1 MTARRSAASGRRNMG
16 FSLVEL
22 MIGLVAGMIVVG
34 AVLAFTVSSIRANA
48 DYVGSARLMQ
58 ELRNVSQ
65 YVNSELRRAG
75 YDEDAM
81 AYLASGSPETS
92 EFAPILVDTTA
103 GANCVIYSYDRLPG
117 TAGQIDLDNQEVR
130 GIRRSTATMDGVS
143 VGVIEMSESAAGLQ
157 PTCAGAGPDY
167 SKYPVMC
174 NLASG
179 WCPLSDPR
187 TVDLETFIVD
197 IDGVDANGD
206 GVADNSHGRQSLAS
220 AGSGYM
226 PMQIREARVT
236 IAGRLRNDEDVS
248 RSIVSN
254 VKVRANCLRA
264 LLSDCEL
271 APTP

>member
-1 MTARRSAASGRRNMG
+1 MIARRAIFRGKSAG
-16 FSLVEL
+16 FSMVEL
-22 MIGLVAGMIVVG
+22 MVGLVAGMIVVG

-58 ELRNVSQ
+58 ELRNASQ

-75 YDEDAM
+75 YDEDSM
-81 AYLASGSPETS
+81 AYLASGSNETS

-103 GANCVIYSYDRLPG
+103 GANCVVYAYDRLPG
-117 TAGQIDLDNQEVR
+117 TAGEIDLDNHEIRAV
-130 GIRRSTATMDGVS
+130 RRSSATLDGVS
-143 VGVIEMSESAAGLQ
+143 VGVIEMAESAAGVQ

-174 NLASG
+174 NAATG

-187 TVDLETFIVD
+187 TVDIETFTIDV
-197 IDGVDANGD
+197 DGVPDA
-206 GVADNSHGRQSLAS
+206 SHGRQELSS

-236 IAGRLRNDEDVS
+236 LAGQLRNDDSVT

-254 VKVRANCLRA
+254 VKIRANCLRA
-264 LLSDCEL
+264 LISDCDA
-271 APTP
+271 APSP

>member
-1 MTARRSAASGRRNMG
+1 MTARPATGSRRRSAG

-22 MIGLVAGMIVVG
+22 MVGLVAGMIVVG
-34 AVLAFTVSSIRANA
+34 AVLAFTVSSLRANA

-75 YDEDAM
+75 YDEDSM
-81 AYLASGSPETS
+81 AYLASGSTQTS
-92 EFAPILVDTTA
+92 EFAPILVDTTT
-103 GANCVIYSYDRLPG
+103 GANCIIYAYDRLLG
-117 TAGQIDLDNQEVR
+117 TAGQIDLGNQEIR
-130 GIRRSTATMDGVS
+130 GVRRSSATMDGVS
-143 VGVIEMSESAAGLQ
+143 VGVIEMSESATGLQ

-174 NLASG
+174 NTATG

-187 TVDLETFIVD
+187 TVDIETFVVD
-197 IDGVDANGD
+197 IDGVDVDGD
-206 GVADNSHGRQSLAS
+206 GFADNSHGRQTLSS

-236 IAGRLRNDEDVS
+236 LAGSLRNDDDVS

-264 LLSDCEL
+264 LISECDV

>member
-1 MTARRSAASGRRNMG
+1 MRARRTSGSRRGGAG
-16 FSLVEL
+16 FSMVEL
-22 MIGLVAGMIVVG
+22 MVGLVAGMIVVG

-75 YDEDAM
+75 YDEDSM
-81 AYLASGSPETS
+81 AYLASGSSETS

-103 GANCVIYSYDRLPG
+103 GANCVVYAYDRLPG
-117 TAGQIDLDNQEVR
+117 TPGEIDLDNQEIRAVR
-130 GIRRSTATMDGVS
+130 RASVTLDGVA
-143 VGVIEMSESAAGLQ
+143 VGVIEMAESATGLQ
-157 PTCAGAGPDY
+157 PSCAGAGPDY

-174 NLASG
+174 NTATG

-187 TVDLETFIVD
+187 TVDIETFTID
-197 IDGVDANGD
+197 IDGEAN
-206 GVADNSHGRQSLAS
+206 VSHGRQDVS
-220 AGSGYM
+220 ATGSGYM

-236 IAGRLRNDEDVS
+236 LAGQLRNDETVS

-264 LLSDCEL
+264 LVSDCDQ

>member
-1 MTARRSAASGRRNMG
+1 MRRNAG

-22 MIGLVAGMIVVG
+22 MVGLVAGMVVVG

-48 DYVGSARLMQ
+48 DFVGSARLTQ
-58 ELRNVSQ
+58 ELRSASQ

-81 AYLASGSPETS
+81 AFLASASTETS

-103 GANCVIYSYDRLPG
+103 GANCVIYAYDRLPG
-117 TAGQIDLDNQEVR
+117 TAGEIDLDNNEVR
-130 GIRRSTATMDGVS
+130 GVRRSTATLDGVS
-143 VGVIEMSESAAGLQ
+143 VGVLEMSESASGLQ
-157 PTCAGAGPDY
+157 PTCGGAGPDY

-174 NLASG
+174 NAATG

-187 TVDLETFIVD
+187 VVD
-197 IDGVDANGD
+197 IDTFTIDVDGVDANGD
-206 GVADNSHGRQSLAS
+206 GVPDNSHGRQDIGST
-220 AGSGYM
+220 GSGYM

-236 IAGRLRNDEDVS
+236 VGGHLRSDDDVA
-248 RSIVSN
+248 RTIVSN
-254 VKVRANCLRA
+254 VKIRANCLRA
-264 LLSDCEL
+264 LISDCNA